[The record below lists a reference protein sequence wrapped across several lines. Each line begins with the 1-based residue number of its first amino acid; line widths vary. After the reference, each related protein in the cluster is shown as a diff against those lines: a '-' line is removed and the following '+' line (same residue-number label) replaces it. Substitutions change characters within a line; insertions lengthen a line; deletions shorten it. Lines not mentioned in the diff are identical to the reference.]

1 MMTTGINTAH
11 RTHPMKLFRLNI
23 VSMAIVLVITTIVAV
38 TTVPAAG
45 RSVAIRSDF
54 LPATGKLLDSAEPRR
69 ISQSWARSGQ
79 VPMFEFFRE
88 RIPYPCPP
96 FP

>member
-1 MMTTGINTAH
+1 
-11 RTHPMKLFRLNI
+11 MKLFRLNI

-54 LPATGKLLDSAEPRR
+54 LPATGKLLDSAEPPSNQPVVGAVGPGADVRVL
-69 ISQSWARSGQ
+69 S
-79 VPMFEFFRE
+79 
-88 RIPYPCPP
+88 
-96 FP
+96 